1 MALHNDK
8 PKPPPPPP
16 MLTERERLAKAKKEG
31 DFHEHDI
38 SPVILWMIVAFFVL
52 GVVAII

>member
-16 MLTERERLAKAKKEG
+16 MLTERERWEKLKKEG
-31 DFHEHDI
+31 KFLEDDI
-38 SPVILWMIVAFFVL
+38 SPVILWMIVGLFILA
-52 GVVAII
+52 AIAI